1 MTTPTWQT
9 PRLLLRPPRIADAG
23 ELYGFLGDTHAMRF
37 THCHSSL
44 RACRRRLAGFEW
56 QRRRKGLAPWAVVAT
71 ADQRLIGGGGLYE
84 DLFEPG
90 WGVELGYA
98 LHPSAWGKGY
108 ATELG
113 RACLDWADTVLQ
125 LPRVVAFVH
134 PDNAASRRVLEKL
147 GFTPV
152 RFVPTMNRTML
163 CRAQPG
169 SA

>member
-1 MTTPTWQT
+1 MTTPTLLT

-23 ELYGFLGDTHAMRF
+23 GAVRVPRRHAG
-37 THCHSSL
+37 HALHPL
-44 RACRRRLAGFEW
+44 PQLIACLPPPAGGFEW
-56 QRRRKGLAPWAVVAT
+56 QRRRKGLAPWAVVAK
-71 ADQRLIGGGGLYE
+71 ADQRLVGWGGLYE
-84 DLFEPG
+84 DPFEPG

-98 LHPSAWGKGY
+98 LHPSARGNGY

-113 RACLDWADTVLQ
+113 RACLDWADTVLR
-125 LPRVVAFVH
+125 LPHVVAFVH

-147 GFTPV
+147 GFAPV
-152 RFVPTMNRTML
+152 RFVPAMNRTLL

>member
-56 QRRRKGLAPWAVVAT
+56 QRRHKGLAPWAVVAT

-163 CRAQPG
+163 CRARPG